1 MGLNVKKTD
10 TSIRIGEVRFSY
22 VNVFEPNPKAIDSK
36 TGKCKYT
43 CCILIPKTNT
53 EAIKLIEE
61 ATAAAA
67 QKGKDDKWNGKIPAT
82 IKKPL
87 RDGDLEKADVDSAYE
102 GMMFLNCSNLRK
114 PGVQVLEDSMRFEA
128 SEDDFYSGCWGAV
141 TLNFY
146 PYDTN
151 GNKGVGVS
159 LGNCIKL
166 RDDDRFGSG
175 GESVDS
181 SFSDLE

>member
-1 MGLNVKKTD
+1 MNLNLKKSE

-22 VNVFEPNPKAIDSK
+22 AHVFEPNPDAVDSK

-43 CCILIPKTNT
+43 CAILIPKTNT

-67 QKGKDDKWNGKIPAT
+67 QKGKEDKWGGKIPAT

-87 RDGDLEKADVDSAYE
+87 RDGDLEKADDDPTYE

-114 PGVQVLEDSMRFEA
+114 PGVQVLDDGIRYEA
-128 SEDDFYSGCWGAV
+128 TPDDFYSGCWGGV
-141 TLNFY
+141 ILTFY
-146 PYDTN
+146 PYDFS

-159 LGNCIKL
+159 LGNCIKT
-166 RDDDRFGSG
+166 RDGERLSGG
-175 GESVDS
+175 GESVDT
-181 SFSDLE
+181 SFADLE